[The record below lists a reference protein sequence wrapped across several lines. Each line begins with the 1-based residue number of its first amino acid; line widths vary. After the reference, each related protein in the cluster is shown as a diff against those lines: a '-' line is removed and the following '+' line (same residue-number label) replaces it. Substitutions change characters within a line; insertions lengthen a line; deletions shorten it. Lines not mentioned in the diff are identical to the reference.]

1 MLSTIVDLSQR
12 ANPGIKIK
20 NKKSNMLVTELA
32 QQKQM
37 SDSTTLALISDQLFS
52 AFLIF
57 SHVSTKNKDK
67 QRTTERGH
75 DTEMHKLLN

>member
-20 NKKSNMLVTELA
+20 NKTNNMLVTA

-37 SDSTTLALISDQLFS
+37 SDSTTLALISD
-52 AFLIF
+52 
-57 SHVSTKNKDK
+57 
-67 QRTTERGH
+67 
-75 DTEMHKLLN
+75 

>member
-37 SDSTTLALISDQLFS
+37 SDSTTLALISD
-52 AFLIF
+52 
-57 SHVSTKNKDK
+57 
-67 QRTTERGH
+67 
-75 DTEMHKLLN
+75 

>member
-20 NKKSNMLVTELA
+20 NKTNNMLVTA